1 MVMLKIEGLN
11 QYYGSSHVLRQVGLQ
26 VADGG
31 CTVLLG
37 RNGVGKTT
45 LLRCLMGL
53 LPIRSGQVMLGGQEV
68 ASWTPEARA
77 QAGMGYVPQG
87 REVFSELTVRENLLV
102 GEITAERRRR
112 PAGSGGGAGQDR
124 RPRHTYEDVVNLF
137 PVLKSMG
144 QRLAGNLSGGQQQQL
159 AIARALLTQP
169 RLLILDEPTEGIQ
182 PSIVQEI
189 QAVIASLKGQ
199 LSILLVEQYVDFAE
213 SVADHFT
220 VLVRGQVVASG
231 EGRDMAATDI
241 RALISV

>member
-1 MVMLKIEGLN
+1 MLSIEGLN
-11 QYYGSSHVLRQVGLQ
+11 QFYGSSHVLRQVNLH

-53 LPIRSGQVMLGGQEV
+53 LPIRSGRVMFNGQDV
-68 ASWTPEARA
+68 AHWTPEGRA

-87 REVFSELTVRENLLV
+87 REVFPELTVRENLMV
-102 GEITAERRRR
+102 GEFTAGRRQRSA
-112 PAGSGGGAGQDR
+112 AGSGSGDATR
-124 RPRHTYEDVVNLF
+124 LPRHTYEDVINLF
-137 PVLKSMG
+137 PVLKTMG
-144 QRLAGNLSGGQQQQL
+144 HRLAGNLSGGQQQQL
-159 AIARALLTQP
+159 AIGRALLTQP
-169 RLLILDEPTEGIQ
+169 SLLILDEPTEGIQ

-220 VLVRGQVVASG
+220 VLVRGQVVAAG
-231 EGRDMAATDI
+231 EGREMATTDI
-241 RALISV
+241 RSLISV